1 MKVMEDNK
9 KVKRKLNKK
18 AILVILLTLYLI
30 IMAFYYCF
38 TLPIK
43 NIVIKGNNLVNER
56 DIIAAAGIK
65 DYPEI
70 FRVSSSK
77 VIKEVSKL
85 DFIEEVHVKKSIFGT
100 ITIEVLE
107 SRALFYN
114 VLNSS
119 VVLASGKEVPMD
131 NNAVLGI
138 PTLINYVP
146 SDIYENLIKKMNET
160 DSDIVSL
167 ISEIEYSPDVKDN
180 VTINDSRFILRMN
193 DGNHVY
199 IDLVNFENLN
209 KYQLIYSNLEEKGIL
224 HLDGVYAGGDTI
236 IFTSFAA
243 LADKASS
250 EVGDGNELQ
259 Q

>member
-1 MKVMEDNK
+1 MEGNK
-9 KVKRKLNKK
+9 KKKRRLNKK
-18 AILVILLTLYLI
+18 ALLVVLLTLYLI

-43 NIVIKGNNLVNER
+43 NIVIKGNEIVSEK

-70 FRVSSSK
+70 FKVSSSK
-77 VIKEVSKL
+77 VISEVKKL
-85 DFIEEVHVKKSIFGT
+85 NFIENVKVKKTLGGT
-100 ITIEVLE
+100 ITIEVTE
-107 SRALFYN
+107 SRVLFYN

-119 VVLASGKEVPMD
+119 VVLANGKEVTMGD
-131 NNAVLGI
+131 NGVLGI
-138 PTLINYVP
+138 PTLVNYVP

-160 DSDIVSL
+160 DSKIISL
-167 ISEIEYSPDVKDN
+167 VSEIEYSPDVKDN

-209 KYQLIYSNLEEKGIL
+209 KYQLIYSNLEEKGVL

-236 IFTSFAA
+236 IFTSFSAI
-243 LADKASS
+243 ASQNNN
-250 EVGDGNELQ
+250 EVGDNNELQ